1 MLHQIKNAHAL
12 TRALHMP
19 SPHTVLTII
28 MYQSN
33 KFTVQPKKEKNS
45 RSIDKHVDG
54 FDDVSDGGEKANSF

>member
-1 MLHQIKNAHAL
+1 
-12 TRALHMP
+12 
-19 SPHTVLTII
+19 

-33 KFTVQPKKEKNS
+33 KVTVQPKKEKNS